1 MKTSFMLSLVLASAM
16 LLSSC
21 GGKQEEK
28 EGTEQEGTEQEADK
42 SAVDA
47 LQAFADKA
55 KEMGSR
61 EAVDP
66 IDFRKLKELMPEK
79 IAGMSR
85 TEATGEKSG
94 AMGFTV
100 STAQAKYKGD
110 GDESLD
116 IEIVDTG
123 GIAGVSTMAL
133 AGWSMAEIDK
143 ETTTG
148 YEKTATI
155 DGHKAFEKYD
165 NESKSGEL
173 NVLVADRFVVNVQG
187 NQVTMD
193 QLKGALKDLDLAKL
207 GDLK

>member
-1 MKTSFMLSLVLASAM
+1 MKTSFILSFGLASAM

-21 GGKQEEK
+21 GKKQEEQEVNEK
-28 EGTEQEGTEQEADK
+28 EVEK

-79 IAGMSR
+79 IGGMSR

-100 STAQAKYKGD
+100 STAHAKYKGE
-110 GDESLD
+110 GDENID

-148 YEKTATI
+148 YEKTTKI
-155 DGHKAFEKYD
+155 EGYKAFEKYD
-165 NESKSGEL
+165 NDGKSGEL

-187 NQVTMD
+187 DHVTVD

>member
-1 MKTSFMLSLVLASAM
+1 MKTTFTLTLLLTSA
-16 LLSSC
+16 LLLNAC
-21 GGKQEEK
+21 GDKKEAQEA
-28 EGTEQEGTEQEADK
+28 EQEKT
-42 SAVDA
+42 AVDA

-55 KEMGSR
+55 KDLGNR

-79 IAGMSR
+79 IAGLSR

-100 STAQAKYKGD
+100 STANAKYKGS
-110 GDESLD
+110 GDETMD

-148 YEKTATI
+148 YEKTTKI
-155 DGHKAFEKYD
+155 EGYKAFEKYD
-165 NESKSGEL
+165 NDSKSGEL
-173 NVLVADRFVVNVQG
+173 NLLVEDRYVVNVQG
-187 NQVTMD
+187 DHVSMD
-193 QLKGALKDLDLAKL
+193 QLKDAVKDLDLSKL
-207 GDLK
+207 SDLK

>member
-1 MKTSFMLSLVLASAM
+1 MKTSFTSLLVFAAMLVLSA
-16 LLSSC
+16 C
-21 GGKQEEK
+21 GNKKEAEEA
-28 EGTEQEGTEQEADK
+28 EQEKT
-42 SAVDA
+42 AVDA

-55 KEMGSR
+55 KEMGDR

-66 IDFRKLKELMPEK
+66 IDFRKLKDLMPEK

-100 STAQAKYKGD
+100 STANAKYKGS
-110 GDESLD
+110 GDENMD
-116 IEIVDTG
+116 VEIVDTG

-148 YEKTATI
+148 YEKTTKI
-155 DGHKAFEKYD
+155 EGYKAFEKYD
-165 NESKSGEL
+165 SGSKSGEVNL
-173 NVLVADRFVVNVQG
+173 LVADRFVVNVQG
-187 NQVTMD
+187 DHITME
-193 QLKGALKDLDLAKL
+193 QLKDALKDLDLSKL
-207 GDLK
+207 EGLK

>member
-1 MKTSFMLSLVLASAM
+1 MKTSFILSFFLASAM
-16 LLSSC
+16 LISSC
-21 GGKQEEK
+21 VKKQD
-28 EGTEQEGTEQEADK
+28 EQEGNEKEADK

-110 GDESLD
+110 GDENLD

-143 ETTTG
+143 ETTSG
-148 YEKTATI
+148 YEKTTKI
-155 DGHKAFEKYD
+155 EGYKAFEKYD
-165 NESKSGEL
+165 SNEKSGEL

-187 NQVTMD
+187 NHITVD
-193 QLKGALKDLDLAKL
+193 QLKDALKDLDLTKL
-207 GDLK
+207 GNMK